1 MTYDFTFDPQ
11 KYKYPIDLEFLKDN
25 GYIKKIVDSI
35 VFVKGIENAGMYEL
49 VKINDNYSGIV
60 LELGTEL
67 AAVGLLE
74 NNHNIVEGMPVRLEK
89 KEVGIRLPQK
99 FGGMVLNVLGE
110 PQYHTQK
117 DEQPYISM
125 DKIQPLFNSA
135 SPIIDI
141 APVTRSF
148 ETGTALIDS
157 VIPIGKGQRQL
168 IVGDRQTGKTQLTI
182 NAIINQKGRDVA
194 CIYCGIGQKTV
205 QIMNVVKLLKEAGAY
220 DYTTIVA
227 SNAGDSIINQ
237 YLAPYAAA
245 ALAEYL
251 RDQGKDV
258 VVVYDDLSKHAD
270 AYRTLSLLFGRTPG
284 REAYPGDTF
293 YIHSSLLERAG
304 QLQETKG
311 GGSITALP
319 IIETLSDDVTS
330 YIPSNVISITDG
342 QLFLKSSLFLSGQKP
357 AIDVG
362 ISVSRVG
369 GNAQCHLIRNLS
381 RGLSLILS
389 QYEEIKELLVFNS
402 DLNEKDIKV
411 YKKGVLLLELFKQDV
426 HQLYSLPELAMLLF
440 AVKND
445 CLLEVDI
452 KLIPKL
458 REFLSINA
466 KEQEDI
472 WQMLNKSLNDS
483 DFSKA
488 NSKLLTQFIAKTKE
502 KFLC

>member
-11 KYKYPIDLEFLKDN
+11 KYEYPIDLEFLKDN
-25 GYIKKIVDSI
+25 GYVKKIVDSI
-35 VFVKGIENAGMYEL
+35 VFVKGIENAGMYEQ
-49 VKINDNYSGIV
+49 VKINDRYAGIV
-60 LELGTEL
+60 LELGTDL
-67 AAVGLLE
+67 TAVGILD
-74 NNHNIVEGMPVRLEK
+74 NKHDIVEGMTVRLEK
-89 KEVGIRLPQK
+89 EEIGIRLPQK
-99 FGGMVLNVLGE
+99 FGGVVLNILGE
-110 PQYHTQK
+110 VRYHTEE
-117 DEQPYISM
+117 EQPFVSM
-125 DKIQPLFNSA
+125 DKIQPLFGSA

-168 IVGDRQTGKTQLTI
+168 IVGDRQTGKTQLAI
-182 NAIINQKGRDVA
+182 NAIINQKGREVA

-205 QIMNVVKLLKEAGAY
+205 QIMNVIKLLEEAGAY

-251 RDQGKDV
+251 RDKGKDV
-258 VVVYDDLSKHAD
+258 VVIYDDLSKHAD
-270 AYRTLSLLFGRTPG
+270 VYRTLSLLFGRTPG

-319 IIETLSDDVTS
+319 IIETLADDVTS

-342 QLFLKSSLFLSGQKP
+342 QLFLKSSLFLRGQKP

-369 GNAQCHLIRNLS
+369 GNAQCSLIRNLS
-381 RGLSLILS
+381 RGLSLNLS
-389 QYEEIKELLVFNS
+389 QYEEIKELLVFDDN
-402 DLNEKDIKV
+402 LNEKDLKV
-411 YKKGVLLLELFKQDV
+411 YKKGLLLLELFKQDV
-426 HQLYSLPELAMLLF
+426 YELYSLPELALFLF

-445 CLLEVDI
+445 CLLDIEVKHI
-452 KLIPKL
+452 
-458 REFLSINA
+458 REFREFISINA
-466 KEQEDI
+466 KEQEGI
-472 WQMLNKSLNDS
+472 WSILNNSLNDR
-483 DFSKA
+483 DFSKD
-488 NSKLLTQFIAKTKE
+488 NSQLLTQFIAKMKE
-502 KFLC
+502 QFLC

>member
-1 MTYDFTFDPQ
+1 MTYDFSFDPK
-11 KYKYPIDLEFLKDN
+11 KYEYPIDLEFLQDN

-35 VFVKGIENAGMYEL
+35 IFVKGLENAGMYEL
-49 VKINDNYSGIV
+49 VKINDSYSGIV

-67 AAVGLLE
+67 VAVGLLE
-74 NNHNIVEGMPVRLEK
+74 NQHNIVEGMTVRLEK
-89 KEVGIRLPQK
+89 KEIGIRLPQK
-99 FGGMVLNVLGE
+99 FGGAVINVLGE
-110 PQYHTQK
+110 PQYHTRK
-117 DEQPYISM
+117 DEQPFISM
-125 DKIQPLFNSA
+125 DKTQPLFASA

-168 IVGDRQTGKTQLTI
+168 IVGDRQTGKTQLAI

-251 RDQGKDV
+251 RDEGKDV

-319 IIETLSDDVTS
+319 IIETLADDVTS

-342 QLFLKSSLFLSGQKP
+342 QLFLKNSLFLSGQKP

-362 ISVSRVG
+362 VSVSRVG
-369 GNAQCHLIRNLS
+369 GNAQCPLIRNLS
-381 RGLSLILS
+381 RGLSLNLS
-389 QYEEIKELLVFNS
+389 QYEEIKEILVFDDS
-402 DLNEKDIKV
+402 LNEKDIKI
-411 YKKGVLLLELFKQDV
+411 YNKGVLLLELFKQDV
-426 HQLYSLPELAMLLF
+426 QELYSLPELAMLLF

-445 CLLEVDI
+445 CLFEVNI
-452 KLIPKL
+452 KNIRKFF
-458 REFLSINA
+458 EYLSIKA
-466 KEQEDI
+466 KEQKEI
-472 WQMLNKSLNDS
+472 WQVLNNSLNDNDLS
-483 DFSKA
+483 QK
-488 NSKLLTQFIAKTKE
+488 NSKLLTQFIVKMKE
-502 KFLC
+502 KFIC